1 MEKNNE
7 NYIKLVL
14 DQDVLNRYNKYYFKK
29 YPKRS
34 KIPIVHP
41 YHESINKWFIMQRPE
56 MNAWKQKWKDFC
68 IWWINDLKYT
78 NMKLEHFEMTF
89 ITYMPTRRRIDPD
102 NTVPKA
108 ILDGFTESGFIVDD
122 DGQHLK
128 ALTLKTNYDKDHPRT
143 EIYVAVLD

>member
-1 MEKNNE
+1 MNMTELN
-7 NYIKLVL
+7 LVL
-14 DQDVLNRYNKYYFKK
+14 DQKVLDGYNTYYFKK
-29 YPKRS
+29 YPRRS
-34 KIPIVHP
+34 KAPIEHP
-41 YHESINKWFIMQRPE
+41 YHESINKWFVMQRPQ
-56 MNAWKQKWKDFC
+56 MNALKQRWKEFC
-68 IWWINDLKYT
+68 IWWIETLGYT
-78 NMKLEHFEMTF
+78 NLKLDQFEMTF

>member
-41 YHESINKWFIMQRPE
+41 YHESINKWFI
-56 MNAWKQKWKDFC
+56 
-68 IWWINDLKYT
+68 
-78 NMKLEHFEMTF
+78 
-89 ITYMPTRRRIDPD
+89 
-102 NTVPKA
+102 
-108 ILDGFTESGFIVDD
+108 ILYQIV
-122 DGQHLK
+122 
-128 ALTLKTNYDKDHPRT
+128 
-143 EIYVAVLD
+143 